1 MGLHRSLEVVHH
13 ETSPTRRNEEVFA
26 LNPLGKVPVLI
37 CDDGTVLFDS
47 NVICEYLDGLH
58 QGPRLIPSH
67 PQLRYRALR
76 MQALAQGIADAGIT
90 ARWESE
96 RRPAELRWPV
106 MHDGQIQKIAAACD
120 FVEQE
125 LAMQA
130 RAIDPMASA
139 RAAMAIDGVASCSA
153 PAAGHVAVSASAAPG
168 AGHMAVNA
176 SGVAPAAG
184 HVAVSA
190 SGVAPAAGHVGV
202 GAARS
207 NGDVSVT
214 PVNTATTLSSAT
226 ATDHAA
232 AHGGDVSVTHANRH
246 PDIGDIALATA
257 LSWIEFRR
265 VYDFLTGRPRLAHWY
280 AVLRARPSMRAT
292 TLEGQTHD

>member
-1 MGLHRSLEVVHH
+1 MAAMKLLYQTHSPYARKVLVAAHEMGLHRSLEVVHH
-13 ETSPTRRNEEVFA
+13 ETSPTRRNEEVFE

-37 CDDGTVLFDS
+37 CDDGTALFDS

-58 QGPRLIPSH
+58 HGPRLIPSH

-120 FVEQE
+120 FVERG

-130 RAIDPMASA
+130 RAIDHTASA
-139 RAAMAIDGVASCSA
+139 RAAMTVDRVASCAA
-153 PAAGHVAVSASAAPG
+153 PAAGHVAVVAAT
-168 AGHMAVNA
+168 
-176 SGVAPAAG
+176 S
-184 HVAVSA
+184 
-190 SGVAPAAGHVGV
+190 
-202 GAARS
+202 S

-214 PVNTATTLSSAT
+214 PGNTVAPISAGT
-226 ATDHAA
+226 ETDHVV
-232 AHGGDVSVTHANRH
+232 AHRSGDVSVFSTNRH

-265 VYDFLTGRPRLAHWY
+265 VYDFLTGRPCLAQWY
-280 AVLRARPSMRAT
+280 SELCARPSMRAT

>member
-1 MGLHRSLEVVHH
+1 MAAMKLLYQTHSPYARKVLVAAHEMGLHRSLEVVHH

-58 QGPRLIPSH
+58 PGPRLIPSH

-125 LAMQA
+125 LAA
-130 RAIDPMASA
+130 RHTGAPTPSGVTAADHVTAAST
-139 RAAMAIDGVASCSA
+139 GVA
-153 PAAGHVAVSASAAPG
+153 ASRDG
-168 AGHMAVNA
+168 AG
-176 SGVAPAAG
+176 
-184 HVAVSA
+184 
-190 SGVAPAAGHVGV
+190 
-202 GAARS
+202 
-207 NGDVSVT
+207 
-214 PVNTATTLSSAT
+214 
-226 ATDHAA
+226 TD
-232 AHGGDVSVTHANRH
+232 TNRR
-246 PDIGDIALATA
+246 PNIGDIALATA

-265 VYDFLTGRPRLAHWY
+265 VYDFLTGRPCLARWY
-280 AVLRARPSMRAT
+280 SELCARPSMRAT